1 MSPETDN
8 FEFLD
13 QINQNRV
20 FLIYKKKKKKKKKKN
35 HHRILH
41 IRISLVSKAL
51 KQTILILEINF
62 PEKGYVRSKT
72 EKMNI
77 TTELSIFEL
86 VYVTT
91 FSLN

>member
-20 FLIYKKKKKKKKKKN
+20 FLNYKRKKKKKEN

>member
-20 FLIYKKKKKKKKKKN
+20 FLIYKKKKKKKEN

-77 TTELSIFEL
+77 PLS
-86 VYVTT
+86 YPY
-91 FSLN
+91 SN

>member
-13 QINQNRV
+13 KINKNRV
-20 FLIYKKKKKKKKKKN
+20 FLIYKRKKKKKEN

>member
-20 FLIYKKKKKKKKKKN
+20 FLIYKKKKKEN

>member
-20 FLIYKKKKKKKKKKN
+20 FLIYKKKKKKEN

>member
-20 FLIYKKKKKKKKKKN
+20 FLIYKRKKKKKEN